1 MLARQGCV
9 PDEPKRLAEDLE
21 RQVRGALCEHVLCS
35 PILPPRMARALVQ
48 VLESLEAPLLADS
61 ATPGDPGSSAGYGLS
76 IRTTERSI
84 AHVSATLLDFLVERH
99 HFPPALARE
108 IIRQGRER
116 ALVKALDSDLSA
128 QESAD
133 LVDGLQA
140 GGRLSATLPL
150 RALCWGHRPIFEAAL
165 ARLAGISDA
174 HARVLINDAGAGG
187 FRALYRKSGLP
198 EELYRAFR
206 AALDVI
212 QDRDRG
218 PCPPW
223 GPSDTDRIIQ
233 SLVLAY
239 EMLCPEDM
247 ETVLAQLAH
256 RAMPAAA
263 ASTVPAP
270 RQPPPIMPALQAA
283 PA

>member
-1 MLARQGCV
+1 MLARKGYV

-21 RQVRGALCEHVLCS
+21 RQVREALCEHVLCS
-35 PILPPRMARALVQ
+35 PILPPRMARALVR
-48 VLESLEAPLLADS
+48 VLESLEAPFLADS
-61 ATPGDPGSSAGYGLS
+61 TTPWDPAPSAGSGLP
-76 IRTTERSI
+76 IRTTEKSI
-84 AHVSATLLDFLVERH
+84 AHVSAALLDFLVERH
-99 HFPPALARE
+99 HFPPALAQE
-108 IIRQGRER
+108 ITRQGRER

-128 QESAD
+128 QESAE
-133 LVDGLQA
+133 LVDSLQA
-140 GGRLSATLPL
+140 GGRLSATLLL

-165 ARLAGISDA
+165 ARLAGVPDA

-206 AALDVI
+206 AAMDVI
-212 QDRDRG
+212 QDRERG
-218 PCPPW
+218 ACRPW

-233 SLVLAY
+233 NLVLAY

-256 RAMPAAA
+256 RAMPPAAV
-263 ASTVPAP
+263 STTPAP
-270 RQPPPIMPALQAA
+270 RQPPPVMPALQAV